1 LEPPSWNSGLRE
13 RDILT
18 LYQGFCGSQVLSL
31 LGAWSL
37 ELGAWSFGRGPPLL
51 IQLQVVPEPHCCGP
65 GIPGDGH

>member
-1 LEPPSWNSGLRE
+1 VFFLRRLELAA
-13 RDILT
+13 
-18 LYQGFCGSQVLSL
+18 C
-31 LGAWSL
+31 SL